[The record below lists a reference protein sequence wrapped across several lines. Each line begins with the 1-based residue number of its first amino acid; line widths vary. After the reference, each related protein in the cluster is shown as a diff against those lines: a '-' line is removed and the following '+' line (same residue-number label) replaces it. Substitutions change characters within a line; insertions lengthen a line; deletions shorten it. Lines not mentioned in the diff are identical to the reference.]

1 MQYMFENKGKWLKQM
16 PESVQKNEDKVFVR
30 NMTTGN
36 SYYIN
41 KDSFDAHK
49 HELLD
54 DSQQSSTDTQATSLA
69 FEVHDLQSQI
79 KQLEREVQRYKKLY
93 NDSMKAIDSS
103 YTNHEE
109 IERNKQ
115 RASKAND
122 LWTVALTRLNSTKAK
137 LTKKQNALKKIKET
151 NYVIQKQ
158 R

>member
-1 MQYMFENKGKWLKQM
+1 MQYMFENKGKWTKQFT
-16 PESVQKNEDKVFVR
+16 ESYDKNEDKEKVFVR

-49 HELLD
+49 YELID
-54 DSQQSSTDTQATSLA
+54 DSQQSSTDTQAASLA

-79 KQLEREVQRYKKLY
+79 RQFEIEAQQYEKLY
-93 NDSMKAIDSS
+93 NDTMKAIDSP
-103 YTNHEE
+103 YTNYAE

-122 LWTVALTRLNSTKAK
+122 LWTVALDKLNNAKAK
-137 LTKKQNALKKIKET
+137 LTKKQNALKKT
-151 NYVIQKQ
+151 
-158 R
+158 RR

>member
-1 MQYMFENKGKWLKQM
+1 MQYMFENKGKWVKQIS
-16 PESVQKNEDKVFVR
+16 ESAQKNEDKVFVR

-49 HELLD
+49 HELID

-79 KQLEREVQRYKKLY
+79 RQLEKEAQRYEKLY
-93 NDSMKAIDSS
+93 NDTMKAIDSP
-103 YTNHEE
+103 YTNYAE

-115 RASKAND
+115 RASKANE
-122 LWTVALTRLNSTKAK
+122 LHTVALNKLNNAKAELTR
-137 LTKKQNALKKIKET
+137 KQNALKKI
-151 NYVIQKQ
+151 
-158 R
+158 RR